1 MDFSPISVGMKPQ
14 SGGNYKATAKRY
26 DFYSNDAV
34 YTSDRRYS
42 CCGGRSSAADMG
54 VAFYLK
60 GIKNVSLD
68 FCGATVF
75 LHGKIQPFLL
85 DECEN
90 VTIKNCV
97 VEYDRA
103 FARVYLKRGG
113 RRSRGGVLG

>member
-54 VAFYLK
+54 IAFYLK

-68 FCGATVF
+68 FCGATVLF
-75 LHGKIQPFLL
+75 FTKTNGILTEMKM
-85 DECEN
+85 N
-90 VTIKNCV
+90 TA
-97 VEYDRA
+97 A
-103 FARVYLKRGG
+103 FSLRPAEAVI
-113 RRSRGGVLG
+113 RRHRC